1 MQLAEN
7 YYRNYE
13 NMLLSDTK
21 AGVVSRFS
29 GLDRREHCFVLC
41 VHAETILSQ
50 DTFGP
55 KDSSAATNANCSQEE
70 LDTAT
75 EEIDQS
81 TLEMVGEDS
90 VFKYIFFWKIDSYIF
105 GLGIHPYYSGGKN
118 LDVLLFVNSF
128 VVKSVYIRTFLVF
141 FAIIGHSSVG

>member
-90 VFKYIFFWKIDSYIF
+90 VFKYIF
-105 GLGIHPYYSGGKN
+105 SGK
-118 LDVLLFVNSF
+118 
-128 VVKSVYIRTFLVF
+128 
-141 FAIIGHSSVG
+141 